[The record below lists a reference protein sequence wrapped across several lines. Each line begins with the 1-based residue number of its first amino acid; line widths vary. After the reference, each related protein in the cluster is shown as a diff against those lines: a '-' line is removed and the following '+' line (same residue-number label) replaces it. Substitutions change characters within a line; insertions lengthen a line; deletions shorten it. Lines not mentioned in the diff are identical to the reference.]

1 MIDDDLFSLDFSIAG
16 DFISSFDYPHEAL
29 NHIASFIASLD
40 KSGYIERKEGV
51 WVHETAEIADT
62 AYIMPPCII
71 CGNSCEIKNVII
83 FDEAEIPHFSYVGD
97 SILGHKAHLGA
108 GVKISNVR
116 LDKKRVRAHYESNTI
131 DTGMPKLGALIGDR
145 AEIGCNSVINP
156 GTVIARGAVVYPLSS
171 VKGFIAHS

>member
-1 MIDDDLFSLDFSIAG
+1 MIADDLFSLDFSIAG

-71 CGNSCEIKNVII
+71 CSG
-83 FDEAEIPHFSYVGD
+83 AEIRHSSF
-97 SILGHKAHLGA
+97 I
-108 GVKISNVR
+108 IS
-116 LDKKRVRAHYESNTI
+116 S
-131 DTGMPKLGALIGDR
+131 P
-145 AEIGCNSVINP
+145 C
-156 GTVIARGAVVYPLSS
+156 VYYF
-171 VKGFIAHS
+171 KG